1 MLQIE
6 SSRLS
11 ITCVWKRSTKMRQT
25 YRFRLIWDQSAL
37 VILLCVVIVLMN
49 VDSSTSQCVAQDVNE
64 AGGFD
69 DISLRAA
76 VLKRMQNGCD
86 FLERSQ
92 NPDGSW
98 HSGGTRIAE
107 HAPGITA
114 LTIMALINCDRP
126 VDSPSIQ
133 RGLQYLRGLTPG
145 QFSEDHA
152 VYETSLVLM
161 ALCAAEQYDIDR
173 SRIQTHARILENSQV
188 RQGEHSGLWGYKV
201 GQPSASGDPS
211 NGQYAVLALR
221 DAVYAGAQVDR
232 ETWELVH
239 QRWVNDQQPAGAWR
253 YGPNPVSGS
262 MTVAGLST
270 VSITS
275 RMLLDDSDVDPDGN
289 PDCCNLA
296 VPNKVLERGRH
307 WLSENFSVHA
317 NPGSNQSHFYYLYG
331 LERAGRM
338 SGVRFFGRHDWYRE
352 GASMLVENQEAGG
365 EWIAQGNEAAPVLNT
380 DMALLFLS
388 KGLSRVVINK
398 LDYNSPNGESRDD
411 GEWNRHRF
419 DVVNLVELIDGL
431 PAWPPRLTSQV
442 VTMSRLKPETAVL
455 ELNQAP
461 ILFISGREAPQM
473 TDEHISW
480 LRNYV
485 DAGGF
490 IFAVANCD
498 GQGFDQGFR
507 EIVSRMFPQGDASL
521 QPLTPDHAVF
531 RSEYNIR
538 DVEGVKLWGVDFGCR
553 TSIIYS
559 PDDIG
564 CLWQKWMKHEPK
576 KRHTVLSARVSR
588 AMKVGVNVVAYATG
602 REPPEKLSN
611 KAGKRKANGAAQR
624 GLLEIAKLRHD
635 GGWDTAPR
643 ALKNLLEALN
653 ETVGL
658 AANAQTPAIPMTLE
672 EMNPFPLLYMHGRY
686 RFRIGA
692 QEQQAV
698 RDFLSTGR
706 VLFADACCGST
717 NFDRSFRE
725 FMAQLYPDHPL
736 QQIPAD
742 HELYSEATWHDIKK
756 TTRRR
761 LVPSTEN
768 AALTLR
774 TEEGPPIL
782 EGIEIDGR
790 YVVIYSK
797 YDISCALEHQA
808 SLSCDGY
815 VEADAAKLAMNI
827 VLYAMLGD
835 IQWSQVLENPNKTP

>member
-1 MLQIE
+1 
-6 SSRLS
+6 
-11 ITCVWKRSTKMRQT
+11 
-25 YRFRLIWDQSAL
+25 
-37 VILLCVVIVLMN
+37 
-49 VDSSTSQCVAQDVNE
+49 
-64 AGGFD
+64 
-69 DISLRAA
+69 
-76 VLKRMQNGCD
+76 
-86 FLERSQ
+86 
-92 NPDGSW
+92 
-98 HSGGTRIAE
+98 
-107 HAPGITA
+107 
-114 LTIMALINCDRP
+114 
-126 VDSPSIQ
+126 
-133 RGLQYLRGLTPG
+133 
-145 QFSEDHA
+145 
-152 VYETSLVLM
+152 
-161 ALCAAEQYDIDR
+161 
-173 SRIQTHARILENSQV
+173 
-188 RQGEHSGLWGYKV
+188 
-201 GQPSASGDPS
+201 
-211 NGQYAVLALR
+211 
-221 DAVYAGAQVDR
+221 
-232 ETWELVH
+232 
-239 QRWVNDQQPAGAWR
+239 
-253 YGPNPVSGS
+253 
-262 MTVAGLST
+262 
-270 VSITS
+270 
-275 RMLLDDSDVDPDGN
+275 
-289 PDCCNLA
+289 
-296 VPNKVLERGRH
+296 
-307 WLSENFSVHA
+307 
-317 NPGSNQSHFYYLYG
+317 
-331 LERAGRM
+331 
-338 SGVRFFGRHDWYRE
+338 
-352 GASMLVENQEAGG
+352 
-365 EWIAQGNEAAPVLNT
+365 
-380 DMALLFLS
+380 MALLFLS
-388 KGLSRVVINK
+388 KGLSRVVVNK

-411 GEWNRHRF
+411 GEWNRHSF

-461 ILFISGREAPQM
+461 ILLISGREAPQM
-473 TDEHISW
+473 TDEQVSW

-498 GQGFDQGFR
+498 GQGFDKGFR

-538 DVEGVKLWGVDFGCR
+538 DVDGIKLWGVDFGCR

-576 KRHTVLSARVSR
+576 ERNSVLSARVSR

-611 KAGKRKANGAAQR
+611 SSGRKKKAVANAQR
-624 GLLEIAKLRHD
+624 GLLEIGKLRHD

-658 AANAQTPAIPMTLE
+658 AASTQQNATPATLE
-672 EMNPFPLLYMHGRY
+672 EMNQFPMLYMHGRY

-692 QEQQAV
+692 QEQQAI

-706 VLFADACCGST
+706 FLFADACCGST

-725 FMAQLYPDHPL
+725 FMSQLYPDHPL
-736 QQIPAD
+736 KQIPAD
-742 HELYSEATWHDIKK
+742 HEIYSEATWHEIKK

-774 TEEGPPIL
+774 TEEGPPML

-827 VLYAMLGD
+827 VLYAMQQD
-835 IQWSQVLENPNKTP
+835 IHWSQILENPAAVP

>member
-1 MLQIE
+1 MQQVC
-6 SSRLS
+6 SHFCRWRL
-11 ITCVWKRSTKMRQT
+11 
-25 YRFRLIWDQSAL
+25 L
-37 VILLCVVIVLMN
+37 VAILLIGSL
-49 VDSSTSQCVAQDVNE
+49 SFTFGLITILPESFAQEVNE
-64 AGGFD
+64 AGDFD
-69 DISLRAA
+69 DIRLRAA
-76 VLKRMQNGCD
+76 ILKAMQKGCD
-86 FLERSQ
+86 FLEREQ

-98 HSGGTRIAE
+98 VSGGTTIAK
-107 HAPGITA
+107 HPAGVTA
-114 LTIMALINCDRP
+114 LTVMALINCERP
-126 VDSPSIQ
+126 VESPAVQ
-133 RGLQYLRGLTPG
+133 RGLQYLRGLIPG
-145 QFSEDHA
+145 QFGENHA

-161 ALCAAEQYDIDR
+161 ALCAAEQYDVD
-173 SRIQTHARILENSQV
+173 STRIQTYATMLENCQV
-188 RQGEHSGLWGYKV
+188 RQGSLSGYWGYDV
-201 GQPSASGDPS
+201 GRAAGTGDPS

-221 DAVYAGAQVDR
+221 DAVYAGAQVSR
-232 ETWELVH
+232 ETWELVQ
-239 QRWVNDQQPAGAWR
+239 QRWTNDQLPSGAWR
-253 YGPNPVSGS
+253 YGDSHPPSGS
-262 MTVAGLST
+262 ITVAGLST
-270 VSITS
+270 VAITS
-275 RMLLDDSDVDPDGN
+275 RMLLNDSDVDAQGN
-289 PDCCNLA
+289 PDCCQLSAPNQVMQNGRKWLA
-296 VPNKVLERGRH
+296 D
-307 WLSENFSVHA
+307 NFSVA
-317 NPGSNQSHFYYLYG
+317 SNPGLGTFQFYYLYG

-352 GASMLVENQEAGG
+352 GATMFVENQKSGG
-365 EWIAQGNEAAPVLNT
+365 EWIALGPEAAPVLNT
-380 DMALLFLS
+380 SMALMFLS
-388 KGLSRVVINK
+388 KGLSRVVVNK
-398 LDYNSPNGESRDD
+398 LDYNSPNGESRDE
-411 GEWNRHRF
+411 GEWNRHQF
-419 DVVNLVELIDGL
+419 DVVNLIELIDGL

-473 TDEHISW
+473 TDEQVTW

-490 IFAVANCD
+490 IFAIANCD

-564 CLWQKWMKHEPK
+564 CFWQKWMKHEPK
-576 KRHTVLSARVSR
+576 ERNSVLSGRVSR

-602 REPPEKLSN
+602 REPPEKLSSSN
-611 KAGKRKANGAAQR
+611 SRKSKLVDSAQR
-624 GLLEIAKLRHD
+624 GLLQIAKLRHD

-686 RFRIGA
+686 RFRVGA

-725 FMAQLYPDHPL
+725 FMAQLYPDQPL
-736 QQIPAD
+736 KQIPAD
-742 HELYSEATWHDIKK
+742 HEIYSEATWHDIKK

-774 TEEGPPIL
+774 TEEGPPFL
-782 EGIEIDGR
+782 EGVEIDGR
-790 YVVIYSK
+790 YAVIYSK

-835 IQWSQVLENPNKTP
+835 VRWSPVLENPENAP

>member
-1 MLQIE
+1 MMTDNDGLLRSFRKIIHMVFV
-6 SSRLS
+6 LIS
-11 ITCVWKRSTKMRQT
+11 IWCFANRC
-25 YRFRLIWDQSAL
+25 Y
-37 VILLCVVIVLMN
+37 
-49 VDSSTSQCVAQDVNE
+49 AQDE
-64 AGGFD
+64 ADSGPLD
-69 DISLRAA
+69 DVRLRSA
-76 VLKRMQNGCD
+76 VLKSMQRGCD
-86 FLERSQ
+86 FLELTQ
-92 NPDGSW
+92 AGDGSW
-98 HSGGTRIAE
+98 SGGTEASKN
-107 HAPGITA
+107 TA
-114 LTIMALINCDRP
+114 GVTAMVVMALINCDRP
-126 VDSPSIQ
+126 VDSPAVQ
-133 RGLQYLRGLTPG
+133 RGLNYLRALPPG
-145 QFSEDHA
+145 GIDGPHA
-152 VYETSLVLM
+152 VYETSLVTM
-161 ALCAAEQYDIDR
+161 ALCAAEQLDQDLP
-173 SRIQTHARILENSQV
+173 RILKYAELLENSMV
-188 RQGEHSGLWGYKV
+188 RTGTTPGYWGYQL
-201 GQPSASGDPS
+201 GPQGPSTGDPS

-221 DAVYAGAQVDR
+221 EAVYSGAQVSR

-239 QRWVNDQQPAGAWR
+239 QRWVNDQLRDGAWR
-253 YGPNPVSGS
+253 YSDAQSSSGS
-262 MTVAGLST
+262 ITVAGLST
-270 VSITS
+270 LGITT
-275 RMLLDDSDVDPDGN
+275 RMLLDDSDVDANGN
-289 PDCCNLA
+289 PDCCRLPAPDLVLQNGRRWLA
-296 VPNKVLERGRH
+296 Q
-307 WLSENFSVHA
+307 NFSVQS
-317 NPGSNQSHFYYLYG
+317 NPGKSEFHFYYLYG

-338 SGVRFFGRHDWYRE
+338 SGVRFFGRHDWYRQ
-352 GASMLVENQEAGG
+352 GATMLTEIQKSSG
-365 EWIAQGNEAAPVLNT
+365 EWISRGHEATPATNT
-380 DMALLFLS
+380 AMALLFLS
-388 KGLSRVVINK
+388 KGLSRVVVNK

-411 GEWNRHRF
+411 GEWNRHQF
-419 DVVNLVELIDGL
+419 DIVNLVELIDGL

-442 VTMSRLKPETAVL
+442 VTMSRLRPETAVL

-473 TDEHISW
+473 TDEQVTW

-490 IFAVANCD
+490 ILAVANCD

-576 KRHTVLSARVSR
+576 NRNSVLSARVSR

-602 REPPEKLSN
+602 REPPEKLN
-611 KAGKRKANGAAQR
+611 IRAGRKVAIGAAQR
-624 GLLEIAKLRHD
+624 GLLQIAKLRHD

-653 ETVGL
+653 ENVGL

-736 QQIPAD
+736 KQIPAD
-742 HELYSEATWHDIKK
+742 HEIYSEATWHDIKK

-782 EGIEIDGR
+782 EGIEVDGR

-827 VLYAMLGD
+827 VLYAMQQD
-835 IQWSQVLENPNKTP
+835 IRWSQILKDPTSVP

>member
-1 MLQIE
+1 MSRDNNRLLQCVGKV
-6 SSRLS
+6 SRTILVLTLLS
-11 ITCVWKRSTKMRQT
+11 
-25 YRFRLIWDQSAL
+25 RFACQSA
-37 VILLCVVIVLMN
+37 
-49 VDSSTSQCVAQDVNE
+49 AQD
-64 AGGFD
+64 AD
-69 DISLRAA
+69 DSGPLDDVRLRSA
-76 VLKRMQNGCD
+76 VLSKMESGCK
-86 FLERSQ
+86 FLESIQ
-92 NPDGSW
+92 DDNGSW
-98 HSGGTRIAE
+98 SGGT
-107 HAPGITA
+107 TA
-114 LTIMALINCDRP
+114 TTNTAGVTAMAVMALLNCDRP
-126 VDSPSIQ
+126 VDSPAVQ
-133 RGLQYLRGLTPG
+133 RGLNYLRALPPG
-145 QFSEDHA
+145 NLESQHV
-152 VYETSLVLM
+152 VYETSLITM
-161 ALCAAEQYDIDR
+161 ALCAAEQFDQDLP
-173 SRIQTHARILENSQV
+173 RILKYAELLEDSQV
-188 RQGEHSGLWGYKV
+188 RAGTTQGYWGYQL
-201 GQPSASGDPS
+201 GDQSPNSGDPS
-211 NGQYAVLALR
+211 NGQYAILALR
-221 DAVYAGAQVDR
+221 EAAYAGAKISR
-232 ETWELVH
+232 ETWELAH
-239 QRWVNDQQPAGAWR
+239 QRWVNDQQRNGGWR
-253 YGPNPVSGS
+253 YGDNHSTSGS

-270 VSITS
+270 LSITT
-275 RMLLDDSDVDPDGN
+275 RMLLNDSDVDAQGN
-289 PDCCNLA
+289 PDCCQLTAPDMALQNGRRWLA
-296 VPNKVLERGRH
+296 
-307 WLSENFSVHA
+307 ENFSVQS
-317 NPGSNQSHFYYLYG
+317 NPGNSEFHYYYLYG

-338 SGVRFFGRHDWYRE
+338 SGVRFFGNHDWYRQ
-352 GASMLVENQEAGG
+352 GATMLTDNSEPSG
-365 EWIAQGNEAAPVLNT
+365 EWLSIGVERAPATNT
-380 DMALLFLS
+380 AMALLFLS

-411 GEWNRHRF
+411 GEWNRHGF

-461 ILFISGREAPQM
+461 ILFISGREAPEM

-490 IFAVANCD
+490 VFAVANCD
-498 GQGFDQGFR
+498 GQGFDKGFR

-576 KRHTVLSARVSR
+576 ERHSVLSARVSR

-602 REPPEKLSN
+602 REPPEKLST
-611 KAGKRKANGAAQR
+611 KAGKRKPNGAAQR
-624 GLLEIAKLRHD
+624 GLVEIAKLRHD

-643 ALKNLLEALN
+643 ALKNLLEAMN

-658 AANAQTPAIPMTLE
+658 AANPQTPAIPMTLE
-672 EMNPFPLLYMHGRY
+672 EMNQFPLLYMHGRY

-736 QQIPAD
+736 KQIPAD
-742 HELYSEATWHDIKK
+742 HEIYSEATWHDIKK

-761 LVPSTEN
+761 LIPSTEN

-835 IQWSQVLENPNKTP
+835 IRWSQVLENPNKTP

>member
-1 MLQIE
+1 MIKNYDGLFQSACELGRTI
-6 SSRLS
+6 L
-11 ITCVWKRSTKMRQT
+11 V
-25 YRFRLIWDQSAL
+25 LIWISCFA
-37 VILLCVVIVLMN
+37 CRC
-49 VDSSTSQCVAQDVNE
+49 SAQDE
-64 AGGFD
+64 EDSGPLD
-69 DISLRAA
+69 DVRLRSA
-76 VLKRMQNGCD
+76 VLKSMEQGCD
-86 FLERSQ
+86 FLESIQ
-92 NPDGSW
+92 EADGSW
-98 HSGGTRIAE
+98 SGGTSVSRN
-107 HAPGITA
+107 TA
-114 LTIMALINCDRP
+114 GVTAMVVMALINCDRP
-126 VDSPSIQ
+126 VDSPAVQ
-133 RGLQYLRGLTPG
+133 RGLNYLRALSPG
-145 QFSEDHA
+145 GVSGPHA
-152 VYETSLVLM
+152 VYETSLITM
-161 ALCAAEQYDIDR
+161 ALCAAEQLDQDLP
-173 SRIQTHARILENSQV
+173 RILKYAELLENSQV
-188 RQGEHSGLWGYKV
+188 RAGTTQGYWGYQL
-201 GQPSASGDPS
+201 GEQAPNSGDPS

-221 DAVYAGAQVDR
+221 EAVYAGAKVSR
-232 ETWELVH
+232 ETWELAH
-239 QRWVNDQQPAGAWR
+239 QRWVNDQQRNGAWR
-253 YGPNPVSGS
+253 YSDNHPLSGS

-270 VSITS
+270 VSITT
-275 RMLLDDSDVDPDGN
+275 RMLLSDSDVDAQGN
-289 PDCCNLA
+289 PDCCQLMVPDLVLQNGRRWLA
-296 VPNKVLERGRH
+296 
-307 WLSENFSVHA
+307 ENFSVQS
-317 NPGSNQSHFYYLYG
+317 NPGNSDFHFYYLYG

-338 SGVRFFGRHDWYRE
+338 SGVRFFGRHDWYRQ
-352 GASMLVENQEAGG
+352 GATMLTEIKQSSG
-365 EWIAQGNEAAPVLNT
+365 EWLSRGHEAASAINT
-380 DMALLFLS
+380 AMALLFLS
-388 KGLSRVVINK
+388 KGLSRVVVNK
-398 LDYNSPNGESRDD
+398 LDYNSPNGESRDE
-411 GEWNRHRF
+411 GEWNRHTF

-442 VTMSRLKPETAVL
+442 LTMSRLKPETAVL

-473 TDEHISW
+473 TDEQVSW

-498 GQGFDQGFR
+498 GQGFDKGFR

-538 DVEGVKLWGVDFGCR
+538 DVDGIKLWGVDFGCR

-576 KRHTVLSARVSR
+576 ERNSVLSARVSR
-588 AMKVGVNVVAYATG
+588 AMKVGINVVAYATG

-611 KAGKRKANGAAQR
+611 SSVRKNKAFANAQR
-624 GLLEIAKLRHD
+624 GLLEIGKLRHD

-672 EMNPFPLLYMHGRY
+672 EMNPFPMLYMHGRY
-686 RFRIGA
+686 RFRVGA

-736 QQIPAD
+736 KQIPAD
-742 HELYSEATWHDIKK
+742 HEIYSEATWHDIKK

-774 TEEGPPIL
+774 TEEGPPVL

-815 VEADAAKLAMNI
+815 VEEDAAKLAMNI
-827 VLYAMLGD
+827 VLYAMQQD
-835 IQWSQVLENPNKTP
+835 IHWSQVLENPAAVP

>member
-1 MLQIE
+1 MMTDNDGLLRSFRKIIHMVFV
-6 SSRLS
+6 LIS
-11 ITCVWKRSTKMRQT
+11 IWCFANRC
-25 YRFRLIWDQSAL
+25 Y
-37 VILLCVVIVLMN
+37 
-49 VDSSTSQCVAQDVNE
+49 AQDE
-64 AGGFD
+64 ADSGPLD
-69 DISLRAA
+69 DVRLRSA
-76 VLKRMQNGCD
+76 VLKSMQRGCD
-86 FLERSQ
+86 FLELTQ
-92 NPDGSW
+92 AGDGSW
-98 HSGGTRIAE
+98 SGGTEASKN
-107 HAPGITA
+107 TA
-114 LTIMALINCDRP
+114 GVTAMVVMALINCDRP
-126 VDSPSIQ
+126 VDSPAVQ
-133 RGLQYLRGLTPG
+133 RGLNYLRALPPG
-145 QFSEDHA
+145 GIDGPHA
-152 VYETSLVLM
+152 VYETSLVTM
-161 ALCAAEQYDIDR
+161 ALCAAEQLDQDLP
-173 SRIQTHARILENSQV
+173 RILKYAELLENSMV
-188 RQGEHSGLWGYKV
+188 RTGTTPGYWGYQL
-201 GQPSASGDPS
+201 GPQGPSTGDPS

-221 DAVYAGAQVDR
+221 EAVYSGAQVSR

-239 QRWVNDQQPAGAWR
+239 QRWVNDQLRDGAWR
-253 YGPNPVSGS
+253 YSDAQSSSGS
-262 MTVAGLST
+262 ITVAGLST
-270 VSITS
+270 LGITT
-275 RMLLDDSDVDPDGN
+275 RMLLDDSDVDANGN
-289 PDCCNLA
+289 PDCCRLPAPDLVLQNGRRWLA
-296 VPNKVLERGRH
+296 Q
-307 WLSENFSVHA
+307 NFSVQS
-317 NPGSNQSHFYYLYG
+317 NPGKSEFHFYYLYG

-338 SGVRFFGRHDWYRE
+338 SGVRFFGRHDWYRQ
-352 GASMLVENQEAGG
+352 GATMLTEIQKSSG
-365 EWIAQGNEAAPVLNT
+365 EWISRGHEATPATNT
-380 DMALLFLS
+380 AMALLFLS
-388 KGLSRVVINK
+388 KGLSRVVVNK

-411 GEWNRHRF
+411 GEWNRHQF
-419 DVVNLVELIDGL
+419 DIVNLVELIDGL

-442 VTMSRLKPETAVL
+442 VTMSRLRPETAVL

-473 TDEHISW
+473 TDEQVTW

-490 IFAVANCD
+490 ILAVANCD

-576 KRHTVLSARVSR
+576 NRNSVLSARVSR

-602 REPPEKLSN
+602 REPPEKLN
-611 KAGKRKANGAAQR
+611 IRAGRKVAIGAAQR
-624 GLLEIAKLRHD
+624 GLLQIAKLRHD

-653 ETVGL
+653 ENVGL

-686 RFRIGA
+686 RFRVGA

-736 QQIPAD
+736 KQIPAD
-742 HELYSEATWHDIKK
+742 HEIYSEATWHDIKK

-782 EGIEIDGR
+782 EGIEVDGR

-827 VLYAMLGD
+827 VLYAMQQD
-835 IQWSQVLENPNKTP
+835 IRWSQILKDPTSVP